1 MRNVRLSAL
10 MLLFSCGNLGA
21 SAQEFGMMYWD
32 TGSSLMRARPDGVG
46 EELVIGGTHP
56 TSIAFDLIGRK
67 VYFRHFNVRKN
78 TRSLRR
84 ANFNG
89 SAMETV
95 ADHNVFGS
103 AVDSIGQKLYWATR
117 KTPAMIQRAN
127 LDGSSVEDLASE
139 QGEIDSI
146 ELDLKQGKMYWANL
160 NGGTIRR
167 ANLDGSEIESL
178 FPDGTLAAPR
188 GLALDLARG
197 RVIWSE
203 RQGGRIQSANLDG
216 SDVRMLLTTPT
227 PEKIAVDWV
236 QQKIY
241 WTNQNTG
248 IHRANLLDGS
258 DIENVIAHSSI
269 GFALANPFA
278 PCLFDACDVNCD
290 GEVNVFDIEPFLD
303 VLFTSVRRC
312 GLCAGDVD
320 GNGVVDAFDIE
331 PFLNCLFP

>member
-1 MRNVRLSAL
+1 MRNVRLSGL
-10 MLLFSCGNLGA
+10 MLLFFCGSLVA

-32 TGSSLMRARPDGVG
+32 GGGSLRRARPDGVG
-46 EELVIGGTHP
+46 QELVLGNIRPG
-56 TSIAFDLIGRK
+56 SIAFDLIGRK
-67 VYFRHFNVRKN
+67 VYFRVVQGN

-89 SAMETV
+89 TAMETLV
-95 ADHNVFGS
+95 DHNIYGL
-103 AVDSIGQKLYWATR
+103 AIDPIGRKLYWDYR
-117 KTPAMIQRAN
+117 GVIQRAN
-127 LDGSSVEDLASE
+127 LDGSSVEDLVSDP
-139 QGEIDSI
+139 GEIDSI
-146 ELDLKQGKMYWANL
+146 ELDLKHGKMYWANL
-160 NGGTIRR
+160 NAGTIRR
-167 ANLDGSEIESL
+167 ANLDGSGIESL
-178 FPDGTLAAPR
+178 FPDGTLTTPR
-188 GLALDLARG
+188 GLALDLDRG

-203 RQGGRIQSANLDG
+203 QQGDRIQSANLDG
-216 SDVRMLLTTPT
+216 SDVRMLLATAT

-236 QQKIY
+236 EQKIY

-258 DIENVIAHSSI
+258 NIENVIAHSGI
-269 GFALANPFA
+269 GIALANPFA

-290 GEVNVFDIEPFLD
+290 GEVNVFDVEPFLD
-303 VLFTSVRRC
+303 VLFTNVRRC